1 MGLAQLLKRVGLTR
15 DEPDRTSV
23 SERANRV
30 APVLSGPWE
39 QELGRGQSWTPL
51 TYGEY
56 YPRSALVYAALKL
69 RQDAVS
75 QVPLKVLRKAGPV
88 SRPARAAVENGA
100 GVWERERTNG
110 RSRGTEAG
118 PDHPVQRLL
127 DLPNPFW
134 TRGDLWRAT
143 ETYLGL
149 WGSAYWGLE
158 RNDQG
163 QVAELWPLRPDRMR
177 VIPDPKSYV
186 KGFVYVGQ
194 GSPPIP
200 YVPEDVVWFRYFN
213 PLDEYA
219 GLSPIAPLRLSADM
233 AMDALRANRH
243 GLSND
248 STPGLFIETGDT
260 PTDDEVREFYE
271 RWESRFKGALKSRR
285 PVLLS
290 GGMKAA
296 NLGFSPREMEY
307 MLTLRWGLEDV
318 ARVYGVPKPMM
329 GDVERITFSNFAT
342 ARRIFWQDTIVPQL
356 TFYQDAI
363 QHMLMPH
370 VGDPSLVVE
379 FDLGAI
385 HALQESENDRAKR
398 WQTYVTTGIMTVNEV
413 RQEMNLPPVPWGGEP
428 TARAAGSSSIAHQTP
443 RSDDQAVGQYG
454 NGMASL
460 GR

>member
-1 MGLAQLLKRVGLTR
+1 MGLAQTLLRRVGLPRRAGDGTG
-15 DEPDRTSV
+15 TSQ
-23 SERANRV
+23 RANRV
-30 APVLSGPWE
+30 APALSGPWE
-39 QELGRGQSWTPL
+39 QEVGRGGSWTPL

-56 YPRSALVYAALKL
+56 YPRSALVYSAIKL
-69 RQDAVS
+69 RQDAVA
-75 QVPLKVLRKAGPV
+75 QAPLKVIRRSAPASRLAGAEEANGTH
-88 SRPARAAVENGA
+88 RRGAAGR
-100 GVWERERTNG
+100 GRREG

-143 ETYLGL
+143 EAYLGL

-158 RNDQG
+158 RDDLG
-163 QVAELWPLRPDRMR
+163 QVVELWPLRPDRMR
-177 VIPDPKSYV
+177 VIPDPKAYL

-194 GSPPIP
+194 GDRPIA

-248 STPGLFIETGDT
+248 STPGLFIETSDT
-260 PTDDEVREFYE
+260 PTEDEVREFYE
-271 RWESRFKGALKSRR
+271 RWESRLKGSVKSRR

-307 MLTLRWGLEDV
+307 LLTLRWGLEDV

-329 GDVERITFSNFAT
+329 GDIERITFSNFAT

-356 TFYQDAI
+356 SFYRDAI
-363 QHMLMPH
+363 QHGLIPG
-370 VGDPSLVVE
+370 VGDSSLTVE
-379 FDLGAI
+379 FDLGAVQ
-385 HALQESENDRAKR
+385 ALQESENDRAKR
-398 WQTYVTTGIMTVNEV
+398 WQVYVSTGIMTVNEV
-413 RQEMNLPPVPWGGEP
+413 RQEMNLPPVPWGAAPRG
-428 TARAAGSSSIAHQTP
+428 ARACGANGL
-443 RSDDQAVGQYG
+443 DDVQPG
-454 NGMASL
+454 NEAAPG